1 MGSAQTRPLFEK
13 SGTKNFYLE
22 EQPFIRLFLQK
33 SIYFMHKG
41 GIVLF
46 HKTVFKHTPVPPR
59 WVFCCVSSVFL
70 IFLFSADVYAA
81 EAGGGNMW
89 AVGKELIIN
98 LYNKIAG
105 ISTVLAALMSA
116 VAVLGAKLSNNQ
128 HKVDQAWDWLKR
140 IWIAWA
146 IINGIGAFIAYIQP
160 LFNGVPK
167 IDGF

>member
-1 MGSAQTRPLFEK
+1 M
-13 SGTKNFYLE
+13 
-22 EQPFIRLFLQK
+22 
-33 SIYFMHKG
+33 
-41 GIVLF
+41 F
-46 HKTVFKHTPVPPR
+46 HKRVLERRHHYTEWT
-59 WVFCCVSSVFL
+59 L
-70 IFLFSADVYAA
+70 LFTFSLAVLLFFPIDAYAA
-81 EAGGGNMW
+81 ETGGGDMW

-146 IINGIGAFIAYIQP
+146 VINGIGAFIAYIQP

>member
-1 MGSAQTRPLFEK
+1 MGGVKATDRMGGVKP
-13 SGTKNFYLE
+13 
-22 EQPFIRLFLQK
+22 PFPILQ
-33 SIYFMHKG
+33 HEG

-46 HKTVFKHTPVPPR
+46 QKRFFRQCPNRSKWT
-59 WVFCCVSSVFL
+59 
-70 IFLFSADVYAA
+70 LFFTFSLAVLLFFPIDAYAA
-81 EAGGGNMW
+81 EAGGGDMW
-89 AVGKELIIN
+89 AVGKELIVN

-160 LFNGVPK
+160 LFSSVPK